1 MEYMDDVEKYRHDMS
16 VNIPAMCHSW
26 FMTKNMEQ

>member
-16 VNIPAMCHSW
+16 VKFPAMCHSC